1 MDELETELRRRLP
14 KAADLAPAFNPAR
27 VAERPSLEPTPTRSR
42 HRRLVVA
49 SAVASVLVVVGLVFG
64 LNRSP
69 DSQPASV
76 RGQMTLQEWLG
87 GTPRV
92 GHNVR
97 DEANRVYESFAGSLA
112 ERSALQYLRTYFSY
126 AGVDACMT
134 REGYPE
140 WEWTS
145 YLLPVT
151 PEDPLATTTWFAAPF
166 SRWRSQA
173 LLASRSYLINEQAFN
188 NEEDPHM
195 SALQLCNHEA
205 NSQPAGTVK
214 PRIKEQ
220 LTRRWWNAISAADDD
235 QVPDESLYYR
245 CMDDAD
251 ITMLKRAGLEIG
263 DVGPAMSAVSPND
276 QDIPIDATDAREW
289 NNPAWQ
295 RFLALE
301 DEYFR
306 ADWGCRRDVYTE
318 HIEDLR
324 ATIEGFRTSH
334 ADEIARTRSQ
344 WEAVLQQAI
353 GLGFD
358 PQNLAVSRW

>member
-1 MDELETELRRRLP
+1 MDDLENEPRGRLS

-27 VAERPSLEPTPTRSR
+27 VAKPTPLEPTPTRSR

-49 SAVASVLVVVGLVFG
+49 SATASVLVVVGVVFG
-64 LNRSP
+64 LTRSP
-69 DSQPASV
+69 DSQPASLP
-76 RGQMTLQEWLG
+76 GQMTLQEWLG

-112 ERSALQYLRTYFSY
+112 ERNALQYLRTYYSY

-140 WEWTS
+140 WDWKT
-145 YLLPVT
+145 YLVPVT
-151 PEDPLATTTWFAAPF
+151 PEDPLTTTTWFAAPF

-173 LLASRSYLINEQAFN
+173 LLASRTYLINEQAFN
-188 NEEDPHM
+188 NDEGPRT
-195 SALQLCNHEA
+195 SALQLCNHAA
-205 NSQPAGTVK
+205 NSQLAGTVK
-214 PRIKEQ
+214 PRIKEK
-220 LTRRWWNAISAADDD
+220 LTRRWWNTISSADEG
-235 QVPDESLYYR
+235 QVPDESLYYQ

-251 ITMLKRAGLEIG
+251 ITMLKNTGLEIG

-276 QDIPIDATDAREW
+276 QDIPADATDATDW

-295 RFLALE
+295 TFLALE

-318 HIEDLR
+318 HIDDLR
-324 ATIEGFRTSH
+324 ATIEGFRISN
-334 ADEIARTRSQ
+334 ADDITRTRSQ

-353 GLGFD
+353 SLGFD
-358 PQNLAVSRW
+358 PQNLADSRW